1 LGFPDKLLL
10 KPETK
15 VMKNQI
21 NKIAAALMIGFFG
34 SFLPNTGTA
43 QYLAFQKKVEN
54 APYIHCAPAGQGYV
68 LTSAI
73 GGIARTDED
82 LSILWRRTYGSAA
95 SGTQMFPIATH
106 YLPSS
111 DKLLLVGYGRLA
123 AQAKFAP
130 AMIETDASGVPVSS
144 RLYAPAGLPLASE
157 TYLHIGTPT
166 TDGGF
171 LAAGQITN
179 APAGGPEWYLL
190 KLSATGTVQWS
201 RGFHSTGQE
210 RLTDVRQLPNG
221 SYIVAFTVDD
231 EVALA
236 QLNAAG
242 QSEWGRRYATG
253 QLPLHSASVAYD
265 QVAGGFVVVCADANG
280 ARSLLF
286 RTNAIGDILWSREY
300 TLPTPSACRFQTVQA
315 LSDGFLIGG
324 TFIGSPVGLPQTRH
338 TFMLK
343 TDFSGDQ
350 LWNNL
355 YTVAGSNE
363 VASMFPATGV
373 GMIFSG
379 AVTGNTNQGLLARMT
394 PDGNTGLCP
403 GATLFF
409 QQNAGNVA
417 NGNPIHP
424 SPLMPVAVSFN
435 APVLFNLPSQAL
447 SAPAETVYCD
457 VLVAGREAI
466 REVFNIQVFPNP
478 ATTRATLMLEAPDSG
493 EGVLQLFDLSGRL
506 LYSSNIEQM
515 ESTQPIDVDLT
526 PYLPGSYLLRAVIGE
541 RIYVSRLVKH

>member
-10 KPETK
+10 KPKTA

-21 NKIAAALMIGFFG
+21 NKMVAVLMTGFFW
-34 SFLPNTGTA
+34 SFFPGTSNA
-43 QYLAFQKKVEN
+43 QYLVFQKKVEN

-68 LTSAI
+68 LTSHI

-82 LSILWRRTYGSAA
+82 LGILWRRTYGSAA
-95 SGTQMFPIATH
+95 SGTQMFPISTRL
-106 YLPSS
+106 LPGT
-111 DKLLLVGYGRLA
+111 DRLLQVGYGRLA

-144 RLYAPAGLPLASE
+144 KLYAPAGLPLASE

-166 TDGGF
+166 ADGGF

-179 APAGGPEWYLL
+179 AAAGGPEWYLL
-190 KLSATGTVQWS
+190 KLSAGGAVQWS
-201 RGFHSTGQE
+201 RGFRSAGQE
-210 RLTDVRQLPNG
+210 RIADVRQLPNG
-221 SYIVAFTVDD
+221 GYIVAFTVDD
-231 EVALA
+231 EVGLA

-253 QLPLHSASVAYD
+253 QLPLHSASVDYD

-300 TLPTPSACRFQTVQA
+300 TLPTPSACRFQTVQS

-338 TFMLK
+338 TFLLK
-343 TDFSGDQ
+343 TDFTGAQ

-355 YTVAGSNE
+355 YTVAGNNE
-363 VASMFPATGV
+363 VASIFPATGG
-373 GMIFSG
+373 GMIFSS

-417 NGNPIHP
+417 NGSSIHP
-424 SPLMPVAVSFN
+424 SPLLPVAVSFN
-435 APVLFNLPSQAL
+435 APVSFNLPSQAV
-447 SAPAETVYCD
+447 SAPAETVYCG
-457 VLVAGREAI
+457 VVVAEREAF
-466 REVFNIQVFPNP
+466 REVTGMQVFPNP
-478 ATTRATLMLEAPDSG
+478 ATSRATVMLEAPDSG
-493 EGVLQLFDLSGRL
+493 EGVLQMFDLSGRL
-506 LYSSNIEQM
+506 LYSSNIGRM

-526 PYLPGSYLLRAVIGE
+526 PYLPGSYLLRAVVGE